1 MNEQSCAPQEDPVPP
16 QWKTRW
22 YHTRERFLRFLSRIL
37 RMPPTLEVEKALR
50 DQHFRVFEEV
60 KKRYLGHCP
69 FHPEEMLFFQGQGRA
84 LCYFCKD
91 EAYLKSLDD
100 GPQTDPQKT
109 LPLAEIMQLAQR
121 HPSLALRK
129 LQHPVGGP
137 KTQAHRAVS
146 WLIKKER

>member
-69 FHPEEMLFFQGQGRA
+69 LPRSCNSHSVTRRSPYASYSTPWVAPRRRHIVPSRGSSKR
-84 LCYFCKD
+84 KD
-91 EAYLKSLDD
+91 ESMRLL
-100 GPQTDPQKT
+100 T
-109 LPLAEIMQLAQR
+109 
-121 HPSLALRK
+121 
-129 LQHPVGGP
+129 
-137 KTQAHRAVS
+137 
-146 WLIKKER
+146 